1 VVALA
6 DLARAAKLMEAGDW
20 EGAHRIVQEDESVL
34 ACWGHGIVHAME
46 GDLDNA
52 RYWYRRARRRFP
64 SVAPVANEIA
74 AFKEATAKRAE
85 KRR

>member
-1 VVALA
+1 VTVV

-64 SVAPVANEIA
+64 GAERIATEIA
-74 AFKEATAKRAE
+74 AFKEATAGHAAA
-85 KRR
+85 RR

>member
-1 VVALA
+1 MT
-6 DLARAAKLMEAGDW
+6 DLARAASLMEAGDW
-20 EGAHRIVQEDESVL
+20 EGAHRIVQDGESSL

-64 SVAPVANEIA
+64 GAESVATEVA
-74 AFKEATAKRAE
+74 AFKAAASRRAAA
-85 KRR
+85 RR